1 MELWLVDIDP
11 LVVEAWEI
19 AFEGCSNVYIR
30 QDDILSIAENTI
42 VSPANGYGIM
52 DGGIDLIYSEYFGE
66 KPQKE
71 VQKKISRRPDGI
83 LPVGSAVLVETGNAK
98 IPYMISA
105 PTMIVP
111 EKVDKANVYF
121 AMSAI
126 LKVANTNRNIV
137 KKIFCP
143 GLATGTGG
151 VLPIDAATEMAHCY
165 KKFMANLFN
174 PTQAGKSI

>member
-19 AFEGCSNVYIR
+19 TFEGCPNVYIR
-30 QDDILSIAENTI
+30 QADILSIAENTI

-66 KPQKE
+66 RPQQE
-71 VQKKISRRPDGI
+71 IQKKISDRPEGI
-83 LPVGSAVLVETGNAK
+83 LPVGSAVLVETGNKK
-98 IPYMISA
+98 IPYIISA
-105 PTMIVP
+105 PTMIIP
-111 EKVDKANVYF
+111 EIVDKVNVYF

-126 LKVANTNRNIV
+126 LKIARSNSNIV
-137 KKIFCP
+137 KKVFCP

-151 VLPIDAATEMAHCY
+151 VLPIDAANEMANCY
-165 KKFMANLFN
+165 KRINGY
-174 PTQAGKSI
+174 PI